1 MTEVL
6 VKGVVKTIIDGIK
19 DAQMQYE
26 YAELA
31 HKHGDKVFASLHINE
46 AHKRLIGVCE
56 WYKKA
61 KEVYSMDGDED
72 EDDIIT
78 DVLIDNYKDWYY
90 NLKQKVESM
99 KAMLGA

>member
-1 MTEVL
+1 MTEAL
-6 VKGVVKTIIDGIK
+6 VKGVVKTIIDGVK
-19 DAQMQYE
+19 DAQMQFE
-26 YAELA
+26 YAEIA
-31 HKHGDKVFASLHINE
+31 HKHGDKTFASLHINE

-61 KEVYSMDGDED
+61 KETFHMDGDDD

-78 DVLIDNYKDWYY
+78 DVLVDNYKDWYY
-90 NLKQKVESM
+90 NLKQRVESM